1 MAQGY
6 IHTVYRGGH
15 WYNDV
20 ESVRRGSQAY
30 PTKDRAVA
38 AGRLEAIKGRT
49 EHVIHNEDDTIAYR
63 NSYGH
68 DPRSSVG

>member
-20 ESVRRGSQAY
+20 EQVWRGSHAY

-49 EHVIHNEDDTIAYR
+49 EHVIHNEDGTIAYR

-68 DPRSSVG
+68 DPQRSVG